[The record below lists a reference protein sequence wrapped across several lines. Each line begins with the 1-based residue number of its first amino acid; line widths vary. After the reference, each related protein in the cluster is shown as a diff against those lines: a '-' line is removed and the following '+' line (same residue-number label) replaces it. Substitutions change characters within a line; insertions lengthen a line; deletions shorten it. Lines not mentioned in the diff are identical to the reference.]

1 MIKSKYI
8 NYYIGSDAIEL
19 DVNDSIIGRDI
30 PIEYLEDCI
39 KSGYKLR
46 INIDS
51 KEILPH
57 IYVTIRNKYIVNI
70 IVKYIDSIEINQIQ
84 KRAIA
89 ADIIINDK
97 ELVFNILD
105 YNTILELEREF
116 DTGLLEKIN
125 ELEVLSSTDIVNI
138 IKECI
143 KNRESLYP
151 MIIKMGGKYFETRD
165 SELIEIRDAE

>member
-1 MIKSKYI
+1 MVNSKYI
-8 NYYIGSDAIEL
+8 DYYINNGALEL
-19 DVNDSIIGRDI
+19 DINNSIIDRNI
-30 PIEYLEDCI
+30 PLEYLEELMI
-39 KSGYKLR
+39 KGYKLR
-46 INIDS
+46 LNIDK

-143 KNRESLYP
+143 KNRESLYL